1 MFGKDYSSCGMRISC
16 RRWSERKLNHPAV
29 FTRGDDGGGDSGDGE
44 VSDSRDMLKSAG
56 LGEGFYMVTEDKG
69 DIKGVFSGSC
79 LCKWVWLTVM
89 PFSETRNTEEGQV
102 LEGR

>member
-1 MFGKDYSSCGMRISC
+1 
-16 RRWSERKLNHPAV
+16 
-29 FTRGDDGGGDSGDGE
+29 

-79 LCKWVWLTVM
+79 LCKWV
-89 PFSETRNTEEGQV
+89 
-102 LEGR
+102 